1 MKNCELCKGLA
12 RTYCE
17 SDQASLCWTCD
28 VKVHGANF
36 LVARHTRSVLCHA
49 CQAPTPWKASGAELG
64 VTVSVCENCV
74 VGVRNRGQQEE
85 SQGGNEDE
93 IDTGDDDDDDDLNG
107 DDDDDDDVDGAD
119 DGEEDEE
126 EAVGDG
132 DDDDEEDADN
142 QVVPW
147 SSTSTPPPPAASSS
161 SSEESV
167 SRFNNGGGEV
177 SETAQVFSLKRL
189 RETDLLPPQEDLGRS
204 SSQRR
209 YSSGTDGEA
218 TTPLDYTMT
227 RPLKD
232 RRTGTDRPGQAQTG
246 LRAPTVVESLKRFH
260 RQDNGELSRQSGAI
274 DLNSPAS
281 PNRSI

>member
-93 IDTGDDDDDDDLNG
+93 IDTGDDDDDDDDLNG

-189 RETDLLPPQEDLGRS
+189 RETDLLPPQ
-204 SSQRR
+204 
-209 YSSGTDGEA
+209 
-218 TTPLDYTMT
+218 
-227 RPLKD
+227 
-232 RRTGTDRPGQAQTG
+232 
-246 LRAPTVVESLKRFH
+246 V
-260 RQDNGELSRQSGAI
+260 
-274 DLNSPAS
+274 
-281 PNRSI
+281 SIC